1 MGTLNLGSNGKING
15 HAEFEG
21 RVTKPAHPYMF
32 LRPNAGPD
40 VNHNSHTKISTM
52 FGTSHVLQ
60 GGMAF
65 DASTGRITFPRVGLY
80 RLNVKVNT
88 ASEGYWG
95 NDSQLQ
101 PYLNGSVYIHNQLFY
116 QGALNKGS
124 AAWYYPYFLNI
135 CVDITNTSD
144 YVEIWMYQDSG
155 SNVTLHNVFG
165 YLEVYLIG

>member
-1 MGTLNLGSNGKING
+1 MGTLNLGSNGTING
-15 HAEFEG
+15 V
-21 RVTKPAHPYMF
+21 VTKPEHPYMV
-32 LRPNAGPD
+32 RQPNSNPT
-40 VNHNSHTKISTM
+40 VNNNTFTKISTM

-88 ASEGYWG
+88 
-95 NDSQLQ
+95 
-101 PYLNGSVYIHNQLFY
+101 HNQLFY
-116 QGALNKGS
+116 QGVLNKGS

-155 SNVTLHNVFG
+155 SNVNLHNAFG

>member
-1 MGTLNLGSNGKING
+1 MGTLNLGSNGTING
-15 HAEFEG
+15 VVA
-21 RVTKPAHPYMF
+21 KPEHPYMV
-32 LRPNAGPD
+32 RQPNSNPT
-40 VNHNSHTKISTM
+40 VNNNTFTKISTM

-88 ASEGYWG
+88 ETEGYYG
-95 NDSQLQ
+95 NNSKLS

>member
-1 MGTLNLGSNGKING
+1 MGTLNLGSNGTING
-15 HAEFEG
+15 V
-21 RVTKPAHPYMF
+21 VTKPDHPYMV
-32 LRPNAGPD
+32 RQPNSNPT
-40 VNHNSHTKISTM
+40 VNNNTFTKISTM

-88 ASEGYWG
+88 ETEGYYG
-95 NDSQLQ
+95 NNSKLS

-155 SNVTLHNVFG
+155 SNVTLHSNFG